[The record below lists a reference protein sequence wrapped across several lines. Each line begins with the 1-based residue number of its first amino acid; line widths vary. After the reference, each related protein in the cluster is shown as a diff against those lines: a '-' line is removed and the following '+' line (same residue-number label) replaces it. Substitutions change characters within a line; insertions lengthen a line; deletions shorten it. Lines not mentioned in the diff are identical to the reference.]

1 MMEET
6 RTKTIRCTP
15 ENAAAMQRMVKNWP
29 ELHTLVQDLQ
39 AQGLFPGLRGL
50 SVTLTGS
57 AAFVARGIDA
67 VNQINATKAV

>member
-6 RTKTIRCTP
+6 RTKTIRCTLD
-15 ENAAAMQRMVKNWP
+15 NAAQMQGMVKAWP
-29 ELHTLVQDLQ
+29 QLHALVQDLQ

-57 AAFVARGIDA
+57 AAFVAGGVDA